1 MPVKPSGMQTSRGI
15 REESSGAG
23 RAGHG
28 GVPWA
33 RPRVGVWP
41 MATATAIA
49 SNTPEIE
56 RPRVNNLGRDYNP
69 RMVTISRRR
78 FGSMLAAGVPLA
90 GLTRAI
96 RAASPKLLLGV
107 TSSSFRDFPR
117 VEGQDNLDAVIRA
130 LQTVSANHIELAFA
144 NVEPAPPSV
153 APFMGGS
160 NAYPRR
166 VVLTPEQIAAT
177 NADAR
182 KTLRTWRLQAGADFF
197 EEARRKIAAGGLT
210 VHGCSIPWDASF
222 SDEEIDATFRQ
233 ARLLGVSTI
242 SSPLSMTTAERL
254 VSFAERHRVA
264 VAIHNQADG
273 NPRGDIDMPQLARAL
288 AMSPMFR
295 VRLDIGNL
303 TASNGDAVAELR
315 KYRSRLSYVIVRDRL
330 RNGGA
335 SQPFGEG
342 DTPIREV
349 LAVLAESESPLPA
362 LVEYDYVGLRT
373 PMDEVKASLAYLRDA
388 RQPER

>member
-1 MPVKPSGMQTSRGI
+1 MPVKPSGMQTSAGT
-15 REESSGAG
+15 REESSATG

-28 GVPWA
+28 GAAWA
-33 RPRVGVWP
+33 RPRVRIWP
-41 MATATAIA
+41 MAAATVIA

-56 RPRVNNLGRDYNP
+56 RPRVDNLGRDYNP
-69 RMVTISRRR
+69 RMVMLSRRG
-78 FGSMLAAGVPLA
+78 FGRLLVAGVPLA

-96 RAASPKLLLGV
+96 RASSPKLLLGV
-107 TSSSFRDFPR
+107 ASSSFRDFPR
-117 VEGQDNLDAVIRA
+117 AEGRDNLDAVIRA
-130 LQTVSANHIELAFA
+130 LQSVSATNVELAFA

-153 APFMGGS
+153 APFIGGS

-182 KTLRTWRLQAGADFF
+182 KTLRSWRLQTGAGYF

-210 VHGCSIPWDASF
+210 VHGCSISWDASF
-222 SDEEIDATFRQ
+222 TDEEIDATFRQ
-233 ARLLGVSTI
+233 ARLLGVATI

-254 VSFAERHRVA
+254 VTFAERHRVA

-273 NPRGDIDMPQLARAL
+273 NPGGNLDMPELARAL

-303 TASNGDAVAELR
+303 TAANGDAVAELR
-315 KYRSRLSYVIVRDRL
+315 TYRSRLSYVVVRDRL

-349 LAVLAESESPLPA
+349 LAALAESEPPVPA

-373 PMDEVKASLAYLRDA
+373 AVDEVKASLAYLRDA